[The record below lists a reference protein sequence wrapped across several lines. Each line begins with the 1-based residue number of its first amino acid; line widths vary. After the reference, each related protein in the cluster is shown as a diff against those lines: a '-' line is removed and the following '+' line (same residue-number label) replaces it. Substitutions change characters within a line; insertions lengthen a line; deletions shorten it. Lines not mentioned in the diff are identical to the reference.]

1 MKHSAKMTDL
11 NENIIDVPN
20 PRGCGPGYRYFEAA
34 KKLPGVKELF
44 EKPSDLCKRR
54 TLYDIYKWID
64 ASYYGYRDEEDG
76 VLERLEG
83 PRERE
88 KEEGVRGAR
97 ATVR

>member
-1 MKHSAKMTDL
+1 MTDL

-44 EKPSDLCKRR
+44 EKPPDLCKRR